1 MELQS
6 DKGKTVA
13 ILSYITIIGFI
24 IALVMNND
32 EQNKS
37 ELGVFHLRQ
46 ALGIY
51 LTGIVFS
58 IAQGVFLFIP
68 FLGWIINVAIMLSM
82 IGLFIFCIL
91 GLISAINGEKK
102 AVPIVGDMYQKL
114 FGAIG

>member
-1 MELQS
+1 
-6 DKGKTVA
+6 
-13 ILSYITIIGFI
+13 
-24 IALVMNND
+24 MNND